1 MPVPIARKIP
11 ARRNDLRRIVA
22 TGLFPFRLLTYPAH
36 GLSSRNLGPDVPLA
50 GTEGPNMAN
59 NPSNPSEI
67 PEFSHVVEF
76 ATLRDGTDFDIA
88 PTPAEAKALARLMDA
103 NSLRKMRFRGRLVP
117 FGAKGWDLQ
126 ATLGATVVQPCIVT
140 LEPVTTRIDE
150 PVHRRFLPA
159 AEAAGTDDDEIEPLG
174 DRVDLGLI
182 ATEALALA

>member
-1 MPVPIARKIP
+1 
-11 ARRNDLRRIVA
+11 
-22 TGLFPFRLLTYPAH
+22 
-36 GLSSRNLGPDVPLA
+36 
-50 GTEGPNMAN
+50 MAN

-159 AEAAGTDDDEIEPLG
+159 AEAAGTDDDEIETLG

-182 ATEALALA
+182 ATEALALALPDYPRKPGAVLPDEVTDDDDEVVRPFAALAALRNKMGDGS

>member
-1 MPVPIARKIP
+1 
-11 ARRNDLRRIVA
+11 
-22 TGLFPFRLLTYPAH
+22 
-36 GLSSRNLGPDVPLA
+36 
-50 GTEGPNMAN
+50 MAN
-59 NPSNPSEI
+59 NPSTPSET

-182 ATEALALA
+182 ATEALALALPDYPRKPGAVLPAEVADDDDEVERPFAALAAMRNKMGDGS

>member
-1 MPVPIARKIP
+1 
-11 ARRNDLRRIVA
+11 
-22 TGLFPFRLLTYPAH
+22 
-36 GLSSRNLGPDVPLA
+36 
-50 GTEGPNMAN
+50 MAN

-117 FGAKGWDLQ
+117 SGAKGWDLQ

-182 ATEALALA
+182 ATEALALALPDYPRKPGAVLPDEVTDDDDEVVRPVAALAAFRNKMGDGS